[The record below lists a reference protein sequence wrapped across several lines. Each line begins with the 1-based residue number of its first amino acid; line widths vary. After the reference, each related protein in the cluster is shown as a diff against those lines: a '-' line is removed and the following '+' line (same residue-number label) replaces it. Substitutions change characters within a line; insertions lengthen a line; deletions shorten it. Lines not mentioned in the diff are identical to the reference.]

1 MQLSSPDSDEIEITI
16 FGRGIGECC
25 ARHLGENRWVI
36 VDNFNHTDKSVDP
49 ITRAKTLIPVARW
62 YLDELDVEPDR
73 VETIF
78 ITHFHQ
84 GHCLA
89 DERTDA
95 LLVRRVGSE
104 KHPQRDGF
112 TPWEAGGV
120 MRREWAWRWMVP
132 MPAQRNRDC
141 AAESPGTAARLHRDN
156 SVMDEG
162 FANHRN
168 RSNRSAI
175 KPAGATPPVASSA
188 GCDTVTDV
196 YPLAAQWSQ
205 LPH

>member
-1 MQLSSPDSDEIEITI
+1 MPGGDSAVGTSQLSC
-16 FGRGIGECC
+16 GE
-25 ARHLGENRWVI
+25 R
-36 VDNFNHTDKSVDP
+36 
-49 ITRAKTLIPVARW
+49 
-62 YLDELDVEPDR
+62 
-73 VETIF
+73 
-78 ITHFHQ
+78 
-84 GHCLA
+84 LA

-112 TPWEAGGV
+112 TAWEAGDV

-141 AAESPGTAARLHRDN
+141 AAESLGTAARLHRDN

-168 RSNRSAI
+168 RSNR
-175 KPAGATPPVASSA
+175 
-188 GCDTVTDV
+188 
-196 YPLAAQWSQ
+196 AAMI
-205 LPH
+205 